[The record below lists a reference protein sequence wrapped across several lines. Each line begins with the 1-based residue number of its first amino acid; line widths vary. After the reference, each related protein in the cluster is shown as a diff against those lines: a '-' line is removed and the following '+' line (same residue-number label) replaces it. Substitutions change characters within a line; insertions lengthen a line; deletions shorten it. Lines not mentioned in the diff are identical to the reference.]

1 MLGSRI
7 LIVDDSPTQLEALRS
22 LIEGAGFQVE
32 TANSGELALERIH
45 GEPPDLVLTDVVMP
59 GISGYELCA
68 RIKHELGERAPAVVL
83 LTSLQDPRDIVRGIE
98 SRADNYIT
106 KPYEP
111 EHLIARIRTVLENRQ
126 LRDRAPGEE
135 GLRIHFL
142 GEQFTISSTPDQ
154 ILQLLLASFEELTRT
169 NRALQESQRALA
181 DAHARELERE
191 QSARAEAERTA
202 QRMEQLVHEAKA
214 ATRARDDVL
223 ATVSHDLKNPL
234 GTIYTSAAL
243 LLDVPLDEQQRV
255 KQLGVIRRTAERM
268 NRLIQDLLD
277 VSRMEAG
284 RFSVDPLPEPI
295 DTLIG
300 EALEMLEP
308 LAAGRKVTLIDR
320 TSASLCHVLA
330 DRGRVLQVL
339 SNLVGNAVKFTP
351 EHGSVTIGADAIE
364 QAVRFSVA
372 DQGPGIP
379 AEHLDRIFD
388 RFWQADRKA
397 GEGAGLGLAIA
408 KGIIEAHGGR
418 IWAESGP
425 GPGATFFFTLPLATA
440 G

>member
-1 MLGSRI
+1 MTNNPL
-7 LIVDDSPTQLEALRS
+7 LVVDDSPTQLEALRS
-22 LIEGAGFQVE
+22 LLEDAGYPVQ
-32 TANSGELALERIH
+32 TANSGEHALECIRQH
-45 GEPPDLVLTDVVMP
+45 PPALVLTDVVMP

-68 RIKHELGERAPAVVL
+68 RIKDEFGDDAPAVVL

-98 SRADNYIT
+98 SHADNYIT

-111 EHLIARIRTVLENRQ
+111 EHLLARIRTVLQNRA
-126 LRDRAPGEE
+126 LRGEADAGE

-142 GEQFTISSTPDQ
+142 GEEFTISSAPDQ

-181 DAHARELERE
+181 EAHTRELQRE
-191 QSARAEAERTA
+191 QAARAEAEETA
-202 QRMEQLVHEAKA
+202 RRMELLVRQAEA

-234 GTIYTSAAL
+234 GTIFTSATL
-243 LLDVPLDEQQRV
+243 LLEVPLDEEQRA
-255 KQLGVIRRTAERM
+255 KQLGIIRRTAERM

-284 RFSVDPLPEPI
+284 RFSVEALP
-295 DTLIG
+295 DRVGTLID

-308 LAAGRKVTLIDR
+308 LAAGRGVTLVDGANDR
-320 TSASLCHVLA
+320 DRRVLA
-330 DRGRVLQVL
+330 DHDRILQVL

-351 EHGSVTIGADAIE
+351 AGGSVMIGVEADGDAM
-364 QAVRFSVA
+364 RFSVR

-388 RFWQADRKA
+388 RFWQADRKG

-408 KGIIEAHGGR
+408 RGIVEAHRGR
-418 IWAESGP
+418 IWAESETGA
-425 GPGATFFFTLPLATA
+425 GATFFFTLPVEK
-440 G
+440 